1 MRQCQRLLFF
11 RLIMLVT
18 PQHTQFSSQEI
29 IKKIR
34 DWRWRH
40 CCLSWREELNS
51 CFSHSCFHQ
60 HWAPPTISLTS
71 RDLSLQVCNISFR
84 NIFKYFAILG
94 CNKLQRKLLF
104 ADSLAKLPYKITGIR
119 EVLSN
124 MLSLFANLQYKN
136 ERSAN
141 NE

>member
-1 MRQCQRLLFF
+1 MQLYTIDKSLSGLKETLFRNDVHHEEKSRHVRNQSDETMSEIVMF
-11 RLIMLVT
+11 CLRLIMLVT

-29 IKKIR
+29 IKKSR

-71 RDLSLQVCNISFR
+71 RDLSLQVCDINFQ
-84 NIFKYFAILG
+84 KYFQIF
-94 CNKLQRKLLF
+94 CYFR
-104 ADSLAKLPYKITGIR
+104 
-119 EVLSN
+119 
-124 MLSLFANLQYKN
+124 M
-136 ERSAN
+136 
-141 NE
+141 